1 MWCDRVKVQVTL
13 TSPPAK
19 KKLCMCFGG
28 GGSLHIKI
36 CHLLH
41 ILLRLNISNRL
52 KSKRSRSPNAGCV
65 CLLCIFVKLV
75 KFILRSYFWC
85 KEALDYFT
93 MSGLKETLSELKT
106 LLKVSSLYLLCF
118 QRNRDNKH
126 ILQ

>member
-1 MWCDRVKVQVTL
+1 MWQGQ
-13 TSPPAK
+13 SPGHTNITPCEEKAVYE
-19 KKLCMCFGG
+19 CVSGG

-65 CLLCIFVKLV
+65 CFLCIFVKLV